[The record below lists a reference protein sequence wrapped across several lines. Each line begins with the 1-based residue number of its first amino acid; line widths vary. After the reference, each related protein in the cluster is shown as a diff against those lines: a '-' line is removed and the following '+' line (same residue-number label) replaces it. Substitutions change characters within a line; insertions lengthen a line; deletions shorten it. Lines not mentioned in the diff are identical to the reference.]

1 MNEEALVAKNLS
13 VITEQDFE
21 DVVIK
26 SDLPILVDFWAAWCG
41 PCQMITPS
49 LENIAQRYIDTLKV
63 VKVNVD
69 DSQTVAARY
78 GIMSIPTLL
87 LFKDGEVKETIV
99 GALPQDKIEEK
110 IKKHL

>member
-1 MNEEALVAKNLS
+1 MADNIS
-13 VITEQDFE
+13 IITEKDFE

-26 SDLPILVDFWAAWCG
+26 SELPVLVDFWAVWCG

-49 LENIAQRYIDTLKV
+49 LENIAQSYKDTLKV

-69 DSQTVAARY
+69 NSQTVAAKY

-87 LFKDGEVKETIV
+87 FFKDGEVKETIV